1 MSDTSDNL
9 PEVVSALQAWQGR
22 FDTAAGQAVSLIARQ
37 IFIDAKKNADSA
49 PNPPVRVTAKSGR
62 KYYKYGPHIGPRSGE
77 GPNRGTGNLL
87 TSMTFSS
94 SRQGFG
100 TYTAQVGAGAIYA
113 RQLELGGGKWP
124 SGVKYPYMQPAL
136 TSIVT
141 SGKLSQILA
150 YSFRS
155 LGG

>member
-1 MSDTSDNL
+1 MSESDNL
-9 PEVVSALQAWQGR
+9 PEVLAALQAVQAR
-22 FDTAAGQAVSLIARQ
+22 VDNASNTAISLIARQ
-37 IFIDAKKNADSA
+37 IFINAKKNADSA
-49 PNPPVRVTAKSGR
+49 PNPPTRVTSRSGR
-62 KYYKYGPHIGPRSGE
+62 QYYNYHPHIGPRSGE

-100 TYTAQVGAGAIYA
+100 SYKAEVGAGAVYA
-113 RQLELGGGKWP
+113 RALELGNPKWT
-124 SGVKYPYMQPAL
+124 SGVKFPYMQPAL
-136 TSIVT
+136 KELVK
-141 SGKLSQILA
+141 GGRLSQILA

>member
-9 PEVVSALQAWQGR
+9 PEVTAGLNRWLGR
-22 FDTAAGQAVSLIARQ
+22 VDTAAGSAMSLIARQ

-49 PNPPVRVTAKSGR
+49 KNPPTRINGR
-62 KYYKYGPHIGPRSGE
+62 LYYHPHIGPRNGE

-94 SRQGFG
+94 SRKGFG
-100 TYTAQVGAGAIYA
+100 TYTAQVGAGAVYA
-113 RQLELGGGKWP
+113 RALELGNPRWT

-136 TSIVT
+136 NGVVS

>member
-9 PEVVSALQAWQGR
+9 PDVTAGLNRWLSRV
-22 FDTAAGQAVSLIARQ
+22 DIAAGSAMSLIARQ

-49 PNPPVRVTAKSGR
+49 KNPPTRVNGHYR
-62 KYYKYGPHIGPRSGE
+62 YHPHIGPRTGE

-94 SRQGFG
+94 SRRGFG
-100 TYTAQVGAGAIYA
+100 TYTAQVGAGAVYA
-113 RQLELGGGKWP
+113 RALELGNPRWT

-136 TSIVT
+136 NGVVS